1 MTSDFRVPSPADV
14 KAEAWDG
21 LAVRHPCHTVFLERS
36 WFDCWRKHLAG
47 KGGIKLATL
56 GDGSGLHGLA
66 ALASRWFS
74 MRGIPLMR
82 VMGFCGS
89 LGTTY
94 RDFLYRPEHAEE
106 DEAGLMDGIS
116 GQKWS
121 LLQLWN
127 FRGDSPTPEIIKSW
141 CRRRGYPVSEPE
153 GIAAPY
159 IALPGS
165 YGEYLATLKQSARH
179 NLARR
184 KNKLLR
190 ERKAGFRVDRSPSPE
205 SGESFMD
212 MHQRKWNSQGQP
224 GVFDK
229 PGVRGFYREMMGQL
243 SQQGRLWMYSI
254 EAGGKTIAMSAK
266 FLYGKT
272 AHSFLGG
279 WDPDFRDYGPGNL
292 IEAYAIE
299 DAVGQGMKEFDFSIG
314 DYPYKYEFGCA
325 PRRNR
330 NLMVYR
336 SGVIRRLHLL
346 LEKLSAKKG
355 DA

>member
-1 MTSDFRVPSPADV
+1 MSAQ
-14 KAEAWDG
+14 
-21 LAVRHPCHTVFLERS
+21 HPCLSVFLEKQ
-36 WFDCWRKHLAG
+36 WFDCWLKNLGGKNGTMLAALRD
-47 KGGIKLATL
+47 GGV
-56 GDGSGLHGLA
+56 LHGLA
-66 ALASRWFS
+66 ALDSQWS
-74 MRGIPLMR
+74 SVKGIPLMR
-82 VMGFCGS
+82 TLGFCG
-89 LGTTY
+89 GIETTY
-94 RDFLYRPEHAEE
+94 RDFLYRTEHAEE
-106 DEAGLMDGIS
+106 DVVGLMDGIAR
-116 GQKWS
+116 QKWS

-127 FRGDSPTPEIIKSW
+127 FRGDSPTVEIIKSW

-159 IALPGS
+159 ITLPGS
-165 YGEYLATLKQSARH
+165 YGEYLGTLKPSARH
-179 NLARR
+179 NLSRR
-184 KNKLLR
+184 RNKLLR
-190 ERKAGFRVDRSPSPE
+190 ERKAGFKADRSPSPE
-205 SGESFMD
+205 SIESFMD

-229 PGVRGFYREMMGQL
+229 PGVRGFYREMMGLL

-299 DAVGQGMKEFDFSIG
+299 DAIGQGMKEFDFSIG

-330 NLMVYR
+330 NLMVFR
-336 SGVIRRLHLL
+336 SGGIRRLHLL
-346 LEKLSAKKG
+346 LERLSAKKG